1 MKYALIDKNLM
12 FDLINDKKGFNV
24 AAIIDESQFHKDAPE
39 NPDFFYVEC
48 PEDLDLNNFA
58 YNIEDKEFV
67 AIKRMTDEEIKEMMT
82 PLEVKLKRLSSEQLK
97 QLDPEF
103 VKLMDPEIRK
113 SLGL

>member
-1 MKYALIDKNLM
+1 MKYALIDKNLT

-24 AAIIDESQFHKDAPE
+24 ASIIDESQFHKDAPE

-48 PEDLDLNNFA
+48 SENLDLNNFA

-67 AIKRMTDEEIKEMMT
+67 EIKRMTHEEYREMVIQFKTPKEIDI
-82 PLEVKLKRLSSEQLK
+82 ESLK
-97 QLDPEF
+97 QLDPEIL
-103 VKLMDPEIRK
+103 KQLDPEIRK